1 MTNPHCVSLGFI
13 RYHYVTFIRCLWL
26 QYIAHSIRFRSVQ
39 ESLRFGLHSI
49 CMMKWLKNIQN
60 LIFMSCSC
68 AKPWE
73 AWWIGSCKLAYVCV
87 YLLHIYRYICMC
99 MCIYTLYIHIL
110 IWSYLHFFAKA
121 PRLSLVA
128 TRAFL
133 WECGKGECEGTF
145 RYAKLRKRHWVRNIS
160 HVQRKGQRNIGV
172 HPSNAPDKK
181 RCVLPSETWW
191 NIQWHMQKSIKNCM
205 NASYSLPHQ
214 ISDLMRNFLTR
225 SSTAAEENLPS
236 AELALQNQNSSGN
249 LDMLRSSQV
258 NMESDL
264 ILGPRWS

>member
-1 MTNPHCVSLGFI
+1 MS
-13 RYHYVTFIRCLWL
+13 HYVTLCHIHPLSMIAIYCNIL

-87 YLLHIYRYICMC
+87 CILY
-99 MCIYTLYIHIL
+99 IYTNTYVLYVCNGVYIYCTYIYLFDL
-110 IWSYLHFFAKA
+110 ICIFFAKA
-121 PRLSLVA
+121 PRVGLVT

-181 RCVLPSETWW
+181 RCVLPSQTWW
-191 NIQWHMQKSIKNCM
+191 NIQWNMQKKCKE
-205 NASYSLPHQ
+205 NAKKH
-214 ISDLMRNFLTR
+214 
-225 SSTAAEENLPS
+225 
-236 AELALQNQNSSGN
+236 
-249 LDMLRSSQV
+249 
-258 NMESDL
+258 
-264 ILGPRWS
+264 

>member
-1 MTNPHCVSLGFI
+1 MS
-13 RYHYVTFIRCLWL
+13 TFIRCLWL

-99 MCIYTLYIHIL
+99 MCVYIYIVHTYTYLIL
-110 IWSYLHFFAKA
+110 FAFFFAKA
-121 PRLSLVA
+121 PRPIPSCDKSLFCENVA
-128 TRAFL
+128 RANAKVHSDMQSFAN
-133 WECGKGECEGTF
+133 GTEF
-145 RYAKLRKRHWVRNIS
+145 ETFS
-160 HVQRKGQRNIGV
+160 HVQRKGQRKHWSSPIEC
-172 HPSNAPDKK
+172 ALTKK
-181 RCVLPSETWW
+181 RCVLPSENLMKHSMTHAKKALKIVWTLHIHCLIRFPIW
-191 NIQWHMQKSIKNCM
+191 C
-205 NASYSLPHQ
+205 ATFSLAAPRPLRR
-214 ISDLMRNFLTR
+214 IFLPLSWRCKTK
-225 SSTAAEENLPS
+225 
-236 AELALQNQNSSGN
+236 NSSGN